1 VVDQVS
7 LQVLAARL
15 GERQTVFIPGSSGE
29 PVELTQLLARDSSL
43 APRVRFVTTFV
54 PGINALNLAAAG
66 GERRMQV
73 FFHAPEYAEARRQG
87 NVEYCPFSYS
97 TIFRY
102 LADPATRID
111 CMVLQVSEPDADG
124 CCSLGPAVEFVAAL
138 LQRKCPILAVV
149 NSGVPHIP
157 GSLRLPMDAFECY
170 AKSNVPPAE
179 YDPGPPNAISDVI
192 AGHVGGL
199 IPAGATLQ
207 VGLGKVPSQLLQAL
221 GQRRDV
227 SFHSGMLSDAV
238 LAFAEGGVLRGGET
252 FVTTVAVGS
261 SSFYR
266 CLARLP
272 GLRIAG
278 VDYTH
283 DPGVLARIPRLF
295 AVNGAIE
302 VDILGQVNAEMVAG
316 RYVSGPGGLPD
327 FAHAARR
334 CNGGL
339 SVIALNSTDASG
351 RRSKIVGAIEAG
363 TPVTVPRHDVD
374 AVVTEWGVA
383 LLRGCD
389 LDERARRLI
398 AVAHPDHRQSLQ
410 ELAPR

>member
-1 VVDQVS
+1 VVEQVS
-7 LQVLAARL
+7 VAVLAARL
-15 GERQTVFIPGSSGE
+15 GERQCIFIPGSSGE
-29 PVELTQLLARDSSL
+29 PLELTQLLAGDSSL

-54 PGINALNLAAAG
+54 PGINSTNLAPVGSA
-66 GERRMQV
+66 RRMQV
-73 FFHAPEYAEARRQG
+73 FFHAPEYADARRQG
-87 NVEYCPFSYS
+87 TIEFCPFSYS

-111 CMVLQVSEPDADG
+111 CMVVQVSRPNADG
-124 CCSLGPAVEFVAAL
+124 CCSLGPAVEFVPAL
-138 LQRKCPILAVV
+138 LQRKCPMFAIV
-149 NSGVPHIP
+149 NSCVPHIP
-157 GSLRLPMDAFECY
+157 GSLCLPLDAFECY
-170 AKSNVPPAE
+170 ANSDMPLAQ
-179 YDPGPPNAISDVI
+179 YDAGPPNAISDAI
-192 AGHVGGL
+192 AAHLREL
-199 IPAGATLQ
+199 IPSGATLQ

-227 SFHSGMLSDAV
+227 SFHSGMLSDSV
-238 LAFAEGGVLRGGET
+238 LAFAEDGVERAGDA
-252 FVTTVAVGS
+252 FVTTVVVGS
-261 SSFYR
+261 ASFYR
-266 CLARLP
+266 RLSRLP

-283 DPGVLARIPRLF
+283 DPAVLARIPRLF
-295 AVNGAIE
+295 AVNSAIE
-302 VDILGQVNAEMVAG
+302 VDVLGQVNAEMVG
-316 RYVSGPGGLPD
+316 RRYVSGPGGLPD

-339 SVIALNSTDASG
+339 SVIALNSTDTSG

-363 TPVTVPRHDVD
+363 TPVTVPQHDVD
-374 AVVTEWGVA
+374 AVVTEWGAA

-410 ELAPR
+410 KLAPS